1 MAEGLVVS
9 ATKIMMFGSIINAWI
24 EISLM
29 EIINIKAIR
38 IFTYLDLMEALE
50 KQVQEL
56 NEWSQKAESE
66 NALTCNYCVFI
77 WDYNGVRKIDER
89 EKILPIMT

>member
-38 IFTYLDLMEALE
+38 IFHI
-50 KQVQEL
+50 
-56 NEWSQKAESE
+56 SR
-66 NALTCNYCVFI
+66 F
-77 WDYNGVRKIDER
+77 NGSFRKTGPR
-89 EKILPIMT
+89 AK

>member
-56 NEWSQKAESE
+56 NE
-66 NALTCNYCVFI
+66 
-77 WDYNGVRKIDER
+77 
-89 EKILPIMT
+89 